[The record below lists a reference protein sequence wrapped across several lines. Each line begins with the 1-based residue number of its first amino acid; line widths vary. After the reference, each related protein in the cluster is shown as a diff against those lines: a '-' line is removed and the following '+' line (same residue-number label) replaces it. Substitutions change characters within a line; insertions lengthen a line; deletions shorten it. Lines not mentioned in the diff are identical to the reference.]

1 VQETRKYTMARP
13 SPWAPKVAALIDAR
27 NLSGALAQ
35 IKVAPSVRD
44 LQALQKWVF
53 NHPQHRVDK
62 VLGQAIAD
70 QVLALSHPS
79 LHRSP

>member
-1 VQETRKYTMARP
+1 MARP
-13 SPWAPKVAALIDAR
+13 SPWAPKVAALIEAR

-35 IKVAPSVRD
+35 IKVAPTVRD

-53 NHPQHRVDK
+53 NHPQHRADK
-62 VLGQAIAD
+62 VLAQAIAD
-70 QVLALSHPS
+70 QVLALSHPR

>member
-1 VQETRKYTMARP
+1 MARP

-70 QVLALSHPS
+70 QVLALSHPR